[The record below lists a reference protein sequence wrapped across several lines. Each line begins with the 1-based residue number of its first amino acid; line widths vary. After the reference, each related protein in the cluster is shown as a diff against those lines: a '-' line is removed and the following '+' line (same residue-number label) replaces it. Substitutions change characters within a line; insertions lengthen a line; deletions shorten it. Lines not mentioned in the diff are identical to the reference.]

1 MATSGTYT
9 FNMTVDEIVED
20 AYERIGMTS
29 VSGYDLRTARRSL
42 NLLLTEWVNE
52 DITLWTMER
61 RTIPLVAGQASYD
74 LDPADVDV
82 MEVALR
88 TSGADTVLTR
98 TSWSESMYV
107 PDKDQEGRP
116 NQYLFDRQVT
126 PKITLWP
133 VPNNSTQSLI
143 ISVFTYIEDVGS
155 YGNEVATPRRLLP
168 ALIAGLAMKLA
179 EKKAPQR
186 WQEKKVQYDEALMLA
201 LNADEEVKS
210 FTVTPSVSRRW
221 RRR

>member
-9 FNMTVDEIVED
+9 FNLSVDEIVED

-52 DITLWTMER
+52 DITLWTMEQR
-61 RTIPLVAGQASYD
+61 SISLVPGQATYV
-74 LDPADVDV
+74 LNPADVDV

-88 TSGADTVLTR
+88 TSGSDTVLTR
-98 TSWSESMYV
+98 TSWAESMYI
-107 PDKDQEGRP
+107 PDKDQAGRP
-116 NQYLFDRQVT
+116 NQYLFDRQTT
-126 PKITLWP
+126 PQITLWP
-133 VPNNSTQSLI
+133 VPDNATQSLI
-143 ISVFTYIEDVGS
+143 ISVFTFIEDVGA
-155 YGNEVATPRRLLP
+155 YGNEVATPRRFLP
-168 ALIAGLAMKLA
+168 AMIAGLAMKLA

-186 WQEKKVQYDEALMLA
+186 WQEKKMQYDAALMLA
-201 LNADEEVKS
+201 MNSDEEVKS
-210 FTVTPSVSRRW
+210 FVVTPSVGSRR

>member
-1 MATSGTYT
+1 MATSGTFS
-9 FNMTVDEIVED
+9 FNLSVDEIIED
-20 AYERIGMTS
+20 AYERIGMAS
-29 VSGYDLRTARRSL
+29 GSGYDLRTARRSL

-61 RTIPLVAGQASYD
+61 RTIPLIAGQADYV
-74 LDPADVDV
+74 LNAADVDV
-82 MEVALR
+82 LEVALR
-88 TSGADTVLTR
+88 TSGSDTVLTR
-98 TSWSESMYV
+98 TSWAESLYT
-107 PDKDQEGRP
+107 PNKDQQGRP

-133 VPNNSTQSLI
+133 VPDNSNHSLVI
-143 ISVFTYIEDVGS
+143 NVFTFIEDIGA
-155 YGNEVATPRRLLP
+155 YGNEAATPRRFLP
-168 ALIAGLAMKLA
+168 AMIAGLAMKLA

-186 WQEKKVQYDEALMLA
+186 LAEKTAQYQEALMLA

-210 FTVTPSVSRRW
+210 FTVTPSFGSRR